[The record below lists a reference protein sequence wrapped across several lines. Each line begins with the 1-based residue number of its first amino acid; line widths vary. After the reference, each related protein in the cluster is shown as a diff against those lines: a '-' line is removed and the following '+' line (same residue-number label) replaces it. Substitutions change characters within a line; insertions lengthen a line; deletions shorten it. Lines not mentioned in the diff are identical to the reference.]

1 MTERRIWVMNA
12 AIIILGYPTAPVLVA
27 WAVG

>member
-12 AIIILGYPTAPVLVA
+12 AIIILGWAGAPVLVA